1 MTVPQLPPVPSL
13 KLGGSD
19 APATW
24 YDGLLEMRVDLPLRA
39 AGRATLR
46 FHDPELSLVTSPKA
60 AIGTEV
66 TLGARRPGQDSDDVL
81 LVGKITGVSVDQGM
95 RRDPE
100 LVLTVDD
107 AAHSMG
113 RGTHITTYLKQSAS
127 DIVSMIARRYSLT
140 PDVRDPSGASGRM
153 IEYLMQA
160 DSDFDLLDALC
171 ERTGCDWWVEGSKLR
186 FWGPVTS
193 GTNEVSV
200 TLGQDL
206 VELSVRASGEHPDQ
220 VEVRAWDR
228 IKQEVMVATAAAKD
242 ARRAPAVELFT
253 KYKSPEA
260 GLGRQTLTSSE
271 TPVVSLEEATDLAR
285 ALRDDAVESG
295 LTATGTVLS
304 GVTIRPGV
312 VLSVAAPSPVSGK
325 YHVTA
330 VEHVFRDSLLR
341 TRFTAGDRRR
351 RSLADTLGATGRR
364 DQGMRHSGLVVGRV
378 TNSNDPDKA
387 GKVKVTFVG
396 RADREESN
404 WARVLCL
411 GAGKDRGLVVLPEVG
426 DEVLVGFE
434 SGDLRQPVVLGG
446 LFGSQST
453 MPLVKTERDV
463 EARSL
468 TSRLGHVVEVKD
480 GTAPGDQHVL
490 LQLAGKKHELRMAK
504 DKVDLVV
511 PDGVPLSIKV
521 GGQSSLVFDGKG
533 SLTITAVNITMEAKG
548 NLTTTSNGAMKIES
562 KATLDMAGM
571 ATTLKA
577 NATLQV
583 QSSGPATIK
592 GMPVAIN

>member
-1 MTVPQLPPVPSL
+1 MSTPYLPPVPSIRF
-13 KLGGSD
+13 GGSD
-19 APATW
+19 APADW

-46 FHDPELSLVTSPKA
+46 FRDPAMTLVTSTKA

-66 TLGARRPGQDSDDVL
+66 TLGARRHGQGTDDVL

-113 RGTHITTYLKQSAS
+113 RGTHITTYLQQSAS
-127 DIVSMIARRYSLT
+127 DIVRMVAGRHSLT
-140 PDVRDPSGASGRM
+140 PDIRDPSGASGRV

-160 DSDFDLLDALC
+160 DSDFDLLDGLC

-186 FWGPVTS
+186 FWGPVAS
-193 GTNEVSV
+193 GTSEIDV
-200 TLGQDL
+200 TLGEDL

-220 VEVRAWDR
+220 VEVRAWHR

-242 ARRAPAVELFT
+242 ARRAPSVELFT
-253 KYKSPEA
+253 KYKSPGG

-271 TPVVSLEEATDLAR
+271 TPVVSLEEATDLAN

-312 VLSVAAPSPVSGK
+312 VLNVSAPTPVSGK
-325 YHVTA
+325 YHVTS
-330 VEHVFRDSLLR
+330 VQHVFRDGFL

-411 GAGKDRGLVVLPEVG
+411 GAGQDRGLVVLPEVG

-446 LFGSQST
+446 LFGSQSK
-453 MPLVKTERDV
+453 MPLVKTDRDV

-521 GGQSSLVFDGKG
+521 GGQSSLVFDGNG
-533 SLTITAVNITMEAKG
+533 SLTIKAVNITMEAKG
-548 NLTTTSNGAMKIES
+548 NLTTTSDGAMKIES
-562 KATLDMAGM
+562 KATLDVAGM
-571 ATTLKA
+571 AMTLKA

>member
-1 MTVPQLPPVPSL
+1 MTRPQLPPVPSIAFN
-13 KLGGSD
+13 GAD
-19 APATW
+19 ASEGW
-24 YDGLLEMRVDLPLRA
+24 YDGLLEMRIDLPLRA

-46 FHDPELSLVTSPKA
+46 FRDPELALVTSPKA
-60 AIGTEV
+60 AIGTPV
-66 TLGARRPGQDSDDVL
+66 TLGARSPGESSDDVL

-113 RGTHITTYLKQSAS
+113 RGTHITTYLKQSAR
-127 DIVSMIARRYSLT
+127 DIVRMVARRHGLT
-140 PDVRDPSGASGRM
+140 PDVSDPSGAAGRV

-171 ERTGCDWWVEGSKLR
+171 ERTGCDWWVEGTKLR
-186 FWGPVTS
+186 FWGPVAAGTS
-193 GTNEVSV
+193 EVPV
-200 TLGQDL
+200 TLGEDL

-220 VEVRAWDR
+220 VEVRAWHR
-228 IKQEVMVATAAAKD
+228 IKQEVMVATASAKD

-260 GLGRQTLTSSE
+260 GLGKQTLTSSE
-271 TPVVSLEEATDLAR
+271 TPVVSLEEATDLAN

-304 GVTIRPGV
+304 GTAIRPGV

-330 VEHVFRDSLLR
+330 VEHVFREGFL

-364 DQGMRHSGLVVGRV
+364 DQGMRHAGLVIGRV

-396 RADREESN
+396 RADQEESN

-446 LFGSQST
+446 LFGSQSS
-453 MPLVKTERDV
+453 MPLVKTDSDV

-480 GTAPGDQHVL
+480 GSAPADQHVL

-521 GGQSSLVFDGKG
+521 GGQSSLVFDGNG
-533 SLTITAVNITMEAKG
+533 SLTIKAVNITMEAKG
-548 NLTTTSNGAMKIES
+548 NVTTTSNGAMKIES
-562 KATLDMAGM
+562 KATLDVVGAM
-571 ATTLKA
+571 TTVKA
-577 NATLQV
+577 NGVLQV
-583 QSSGPATIK
+583 QSGGPATIK
-592 GMPVAIN
+592 GTPVAIN